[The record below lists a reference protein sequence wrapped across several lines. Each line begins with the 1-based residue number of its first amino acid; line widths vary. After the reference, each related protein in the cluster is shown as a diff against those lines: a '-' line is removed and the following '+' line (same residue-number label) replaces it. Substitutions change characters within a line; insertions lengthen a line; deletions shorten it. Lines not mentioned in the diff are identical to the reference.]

1 MTDKQREWSQW
12 YTPEWLAR
20 RMVVWSGVNDNATND
35 EGLRTIAMLEPS
47 CGQGAILRHVSPD
60 VYRFGMDIDPEN
72 AKASKPY
79 ADQIDCG
86 DFTRAK
92 IYPSDFN
99 FAITNPPY
107 EKGLDAAFV
116 LRCTE
121 LATTTIALV
130 RLSFLAGMKR
140 RESVWKRVDL
150 TRMAVLSERP
160 DFGGEHGAKSDYV
173 VIELRKR
180 AAKTN
185 APRSVCSVEWWTKE
199 ESNQ

>member
-20 RMVVWSGVNDNATND
+20 RMVVWSGVNDAIGGDDLDMIT
-35 EGLRTIAMLEPS
+35 MLEPS
-47 CGQGAILRHVSPD
+47 CGQGAILRHVWPG
-60 VYRFGMDIDPEN
+60 VWRFGMDIDPEN
-72 AKASKPY
+72 VEASRPY
-79 ADQIDCG
+79 ANQIDCG
-86 DFTRAK
+86 DFTNAT
-92 IYPSDFN
+92 IQNASFN

-121 LATTTIALV
+121 LAKTTIALV

-140 RESVWKRVDL
+140 RENVWKHVDL

-160 DFGGEHGAKSDYV
+160 DFGGKHGAKSDYV
-173 VIELRKR
+173 VIELRRR

-199 ESNQ
+199 ENEQ